1 MMFIILCGKANLYF
15 WYNLL
20 LLYISFRIIMLDK
33 ALNTPIDA
41 CDNCAFYAKMVDED
55 QKPFLDNHKKLAIR
69 SNDYLFKQ
77 GQLAMGIFC
86 VESGALVT
94 LKQGQ
99 SKTAVLNIIKP
110 GHILGTNAITS
121 TLYQHSVKGLT
132 DAKVC
137 FIPKPSVIKLMNQ
150 NLHFKLTVMKALCQ
164 EIEVAQQKGL
174 SMIYKSGKQRV
185 AALLLEV
192 WQAAIAKHSNNTQVY
207 FLPEEFASLAGISV
221 KSLTKN
227 LQEFGQKNWI
237 QYNANHIQIMD
248 RQSLENLL

>member
-1 MMFIILCGKANLYF
+1 
-15 WYNLL
+15 
-20 LLYISFRIIMLDK
+20 MLDK

-55 QKPFLDNHKKLAIR
+55 QKPFLDNHKRLTIR

-77 GQLAMGIFC
+77 GQSAMGIFC
-86 VESGALVT
+86 VESGALIT

-99 SKTAVLNIIKP
+99 SKTMVLNIIKP

-121 TLYQHSVKGLT
+121 TMYQHSVKGLT

-174 SMIYKSGKQRV
+174 SMIYKSGRQRV

-192 WQAAIAKHSNNTQVY
+192 WQAAVVQHSDKAFIH
-207 FLPEEFASLAGISV
+207 FLPDEFAGLAGISI
-221 KSLTKN
+221 KSLTKA
-227 LQEFGQKNWI
+227 LQEFGQKKWI
-237 QYNANHIQIMD
+237 QHNTNCMKVLD
-248 RQSLENLL
+248 SQSLENLL